1 MQEVVSQLDQEV
13 LLGLCGMA
21 LGALGIIGGI
31 TVGIAVVV
39 SSHYRRTQLD
49 EMEATLKMEM
59 IQRGMSA
66 DDIAKVLE
74 ARVSAKQTQLVG
86 LGRNF
91 VLGLNAHRC
100 KTQKT
105 AQRAENVAQ

>member
-1 MQEVVSQLDQEV
+1 MHDILTKVDQET
-13 LLGLCGMA
+13 LLGLCGML

-31 TVGIAVVV
+31 TVAIVKVV

-66 DDIAKVLE
+66 DEIDKVLG
-74 ARVSAKQTQLVG
+74 ARMSINRPTTLAEFLGG
-86 LGRNF
+86 LPQIKMPAFG
-91 VLGLNAHRC
+91 
-100 KTQKT
+100 KTCEK
-105 AQRAENVAQ
+105 R